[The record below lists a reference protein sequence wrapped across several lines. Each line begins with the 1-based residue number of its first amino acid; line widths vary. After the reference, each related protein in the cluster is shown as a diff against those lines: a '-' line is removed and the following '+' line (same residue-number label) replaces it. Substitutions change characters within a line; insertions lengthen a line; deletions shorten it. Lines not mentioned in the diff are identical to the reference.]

1 MKYAI
6 ISIEIIKIN
15 YNTVKWVN
23 RMNKEDLK
31 AIAELLDTKLEPIKK
46 QLEELEPIKSQL
58 NKNTIILE
66 EVKSDIKT
74 IVEV

>member
-1 MKYAI
+1 
-6 ISIEIIKIN
+6 
-15 YNTVKWVN
+15 
-23 RMNKEDLK
+23 MNKEDLK